1 MDEKYPDHRTGD
13 KDQNIYPER
22 AVAGAQVTDAAE
34 RGAERTVAD
43 APVTGDARTD
53 AELAVASGPV
63 TGDARTDAERAVAS
77 GPVTDAARADAE
89 RALADA
95 PLTGDARVDAAVSGL
110 SRLAGTQ
117 PQEHVAILEET
128 HGRLRDI
135 LGELAEGQR

>member
-22 AVAGAQVTDAAE
+22 AVAGAPVTDAAPG
-34 RGAERTVAD
+34 GAERAVAD
-43 APVTGDARTD
+43 APVTGDPRT
-53 AELAVASGPV
+53 
-63 TGDARTDAERAVAS
+63 
-77 GPVTDAARADAE
+77 DAE

>member
-22 AVAGAQVTDAAE
+22 AVAAGPVTDAAPG
-34 RGAERTVAD
+34 GAER
-43 APVTGDARTD
+43 
-53 AELAVASGPV
+53 AVASGHV
-63 TGDARTDAERAVAS
+63 TGDTRTDAERAVAS
-77 GPVTDAARADAE
+77 GPVRDAARADAE
-89 RALADA
+89 RALADV

>member
-1 MDEKYPDHRTGD
+1 
-13 KDQNIYPER
+13 
-22 AVAGAQVTDAAE
+22 VAHAPVTDDAQT
-34 RGAERTVAD
+34 GAERAVAD
-43 APVTGDARTD
+43 APVTA
-53 AELAVASGPV
+53 
-63 TGDARTDAERAVAS
+63 DARTDAERAVAS
-77 GPVTDAARADAE
+77 GPVTNAARAAAE

-110 SRLAGTQ
+110 SRLAGTR

>member
-13 KDQNIYPER
+13 KDQDIYPER
-22 AVAGAQVTDAAE
+22 AVAG
-34 RGAERTVAD
+34 
-43 APVTGDARTD
+43 
-53 AELAVASGPV
+53 
-63 TGDARTDAERAVAS
+63 
-77 GPVTDAARADAE
+77 GPVTDAAPGGPE
-89 RALADA
+89 RAVADA

>member
-1 MDEKYPDHRTGD
+1 MQRRGCRT
-13 KDQNIYPER
+13 
-22 AVAGAQVTDAAE
+22 AVAHAPVTDDAQTVPNA
-34 RGAERTVAD
+34 VAD
-43 APVTGDARTD
+43 APVT
-53 AELAVASGPV
+53 
-63 TGDARTDAERAVAS
+63 DARTDAERAVAS
-77 GPVTDAARADAE
+77 GPVRDAARADAE
-89 RALADA
+89 RALADV

>member
-22 AVAGAQVTDAAE
+22 AVAGGPVTDAAE
-34 RGAERTVAD
+34 GGAERAVAHAPVTDDAQTGAERAVAD
-43 APVTGDARTD
+43 A
-53 AELAVASGPV
+53 PV

-77 GPVTDAARADAE
+77 GPVTDAARAAAE
-89 RALADA
+89 RALADV

>member
-22 AVAGAQVTDAAE
+22 AVAGGPVTDAAE
-34 RGAERTVAD
+34 GGAERAVAD
-43 APVTGDARTD
+43 APVTGDPRTD
-53 AELAVASGPV
+53 AEL
-63 TGDARTDAERAVAS
+63 AVAS